1 VASRLERGSTAR
13 RTGLK
18 YPEGTDWASGLQQT
32 TGGGGESTE
41 LRDFKT
47 RARALPE
54 DERAEA
60 FQSDEFRQLIAQA
73 AVPAVVAEAECA
85 THCFSHCGS
94 HCFGHG

>member
-1 VASRLERGSTAR
+1 M
-13 RTGLK
+13 
-18 YPEGTDWASGLQQT
+18 T
-32 TGGGGESTE
+32 TGGRGRGRSQSQTSSSQESQPSSGQSTE

-47 RARALPE
+47 QARALPE
-54 DERAEA
+54 DERASA
-60 FQSDEFRQLIAQA
+60 FQSDEFRQLVAAA

>member
-1 VASRLERGSTAR
+1 M
-13 RTGLK
+13 
-18 YPEGTDWASGLQQT
+18 T
-32 TGGGGESTE
+32 TGGRGRGRTQSQTGSSSESQPSSGQSTE

-47 RARALPE
+47 QARALPE
-54 DERAEA
+54 DERAAA
-60 FQSDEFRQLIAQA
+60 FQSDEFRQLVAAA

>member
-1 VASRLERGSTAR
+1 MTQGGRGRARARTTQSEQQASQSQST
-13 RTGLK
+13 
-18 YPEGTDWASGLQQT
+18 
-32 TGGGGESTE
+32 GGESTE

-54 DERAEA
+54 DERAAA
-60 FQSDEFRQLIAQA
+60 FQSDEFRQLVAAA

-85 THCFSHCGS
+85 SHCFSHCGS